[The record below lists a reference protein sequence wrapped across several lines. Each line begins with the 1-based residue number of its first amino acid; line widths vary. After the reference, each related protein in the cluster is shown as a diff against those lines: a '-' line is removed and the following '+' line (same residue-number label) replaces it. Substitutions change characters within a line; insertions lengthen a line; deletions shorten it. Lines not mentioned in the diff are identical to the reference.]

1 LEIAGSPRNILT
13 YSLLGAYCGVEHSMG
28 TGGFLLYQTQG
39 NSENIIFDLKESVPG
54 CEGPGTKGKQPRS
67 LNKALKKKL
76 SEKKTYYVET
86 AKRWAWKQPSLRESV
101 IAQWSK

>member
-1 LEIAGSPRNILT
+1 MGAGGI
-13 YSLLGAYCGVEHSMG
+13 
-28 TGGFLLYQTQG
+28 LLYQTQG
-39 NSENIIFDLKESVPG
+39 NSENMLIDVKESVPG

-76 SEKKTYYVET
+76 SEKKTYYVGT

-101 IAQWSK
+101 IAQWSNELNNLENV